1 MASSMTMS
9 EQPCVNLSNNVAQLV
24 NRAAVAM
31 AQEAD
36 SMALVDPTVPVD
48 SVGQV
53 QAEDAD
59 QEVADKVGLHPIKTS

>member
-1 MASSMTMS
+1 
-9 EQPCVNLSNNVAQLV
+9 
-24 NRAAVAM
+24 M